1 MVADPTRAS
10 YVVHYASG
18 QQSDEMDRDAVRE
31 LIRQGHIHTDDK
43 LSRNGSDPAE
53 FYLFDEFVDLWDVE
67 DHAYDD
73 FYAPPSTPAASGEH
87 AALSPYEPV
96 STRSSGEFAPVP
108 TDGAPPLSADDV
120 EQAMPAP
127 VVGPESSAHRLS
139 DLSEADIHAAV
150 DGFFA
155 PEDDQARPA
164 HDTDEH
170 EIVVDDDELP
180 PLGDDDLFL
189 IEVDD
194 DLGEIAVET
203 LPMPNAQTPAAAPQ
217 EPAVDASFAPETEL
231 PAAPETEPV
240 ELPAWAFSG
249 FDPLADDAL
258 DPATILE
265 LLLDAS
271 VYTVLTISTD
281 VPADQL
287 QTAYLKRAELI
298 AKRQRGLP
306 RSDARQ
312 VRAMDDIRRLIYQAY
327 QVLIDPE
334 SRQAYHQAA
343 SLAGRLP
350 GAAEYLSFEPSVPAS
365 PSPVP
370 VLPDSADRPAVP
382 ELPSVEQSGSRPGV
396 LSARD
401 LLAAELEEVTTTDS
415 AEGVR
420 LYSHVI
426 DRLGEG
432 SLDQGPVGELFEDTV
447 KVSRP
452 PVTRQST
459 GRVRQPTDRYRT
471 YQQLRQFDEVPE
483 GLRWGIDESPVPA
496 VGQAL
501 GFTTL
506 IATLSLIVVLGSQWG
521 AEELNYAR
529 PSAWHWIRSALLIA
543 AAFVGT
549 IAVRRERASTLG
561 FFPHI
566 GGIGVGLAVGVAVG
580 VLGAWVAP
588 NQLGENL
595 PFGAIAVVAIAAQ
608 AFAHEVF
615 FRGFVTR
622 ILLVGFTKVFPAIVV
637 SCLIYG
643 AFYLSYLSVWQIT
656 GFWKI
661 YYSVL
666 LFGFGL
672 GSIYAV
678 LFWRTR
684 SIWPGVVAHALVLF
698 LTTMIPRI

>member
-1 MVADPTRAS
+1 MADPTRAS
-10 YVVHYASG
+10 YVVHYSSG
-18 QQSDEMDRDAVRE
+18 QQSQEMDRDAVRE

-67 DHAYDD
+67 GHAFDD
-73 FYAPPSTPAASGEH
+73 LYGAPPSTTATSGEH
-87 AALSPYEPV
+87 AALSPHQPA
-96 STRSSGEFAPVP
+96 STRSSGEFPPMP
-108 TDGAPPLSADDV
+108 TDGAPPLAAEDV

-127 VVGPESSAHRLS
+127 LVGLGSGAHRLS

-155 PEDDQARPA
+155 PEDDPSRPA

-170 EIVVDDDELP
+170 EIVVEDDELP
-180 PLGDDDLFL
+180 PLADDDLFL

-203 LPMPNAQTPAAAPQ
+203 LPMPDAQTPAAAAQTFPSEAQ
-217 EPAVDASFAPETEL
+217 LPPAPES
-231 PAAPETEPV
+231 EPV

-271 VYTVLTISTD
+271 VYTVLTVSTD

-298 AKRQRGLP
+298 AKRQRALP
-306 RSDARQ
+306 RSDVRQ

-334 SRQAYHQAA
+334 SRQAYHQTA

-350 GAAEYLSFEPSVPAS
+350 GAAEYLGFEPSMPAA

-370 VLPDSADRPAVP
+370 FLPDSAERPAVP
-382 ELPSVEQSGSRPGV
+382 ELPSVEQSGNRPGV

-420 LYSHVI
+420 LYGHVI

-432 SLDQGPVGELFEDTV
+432 TLDQGPVGELFEDTV

-452 PVTRQST
+452 PVTGQST
-459 GRVRQPTDRYRT
+459 GRFRQPTDRYRT
-471 YQQLRQFDEVPE
+471 YQQLKQFDEVPE

-506 IATLSLIVVLGSQWG
+506 IAALSLIAVLGSQWG

-529 PSAWHWIRSALLIA
+529 PSAWHWIRSGLLIA

-580 VLGAWVAP
+580 VIGAWVAP

-595 PFGAIAVVAIAAQ
+595 PFGSIAIVAIATQ

-643 AFYLSYLSVWQIT
+643 AFYLSYLSVWQIA

-684 SIWPGVVAHALVLF
+684 SIWPGVVAHGLVLL